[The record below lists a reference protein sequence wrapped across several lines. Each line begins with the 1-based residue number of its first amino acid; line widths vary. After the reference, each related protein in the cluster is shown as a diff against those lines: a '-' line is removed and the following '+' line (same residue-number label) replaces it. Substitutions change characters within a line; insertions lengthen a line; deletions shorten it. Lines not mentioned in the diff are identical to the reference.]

1 MNGLPFLD
9 SRKSRSFG
17 VTSSEESVKHK
28 RVIQEKQVA
37 AVEPQLRAETESGV
51 ESFEPST
58 DKVDGDGQFQPQ
70 FARKLQDLEVVEG
83 SAARFD
89 IIVKGNVES
98 ANINV
103 LAILLVI
110 ELVAG

>member
-1 MNGLPFLD
+1 MNALPFLD

-17 VTSSEESVKHK
+17 ATPSDESAKHK

-37 AVEPQLRAETESGV
+37 AFEPQLKAEIESGV

-58 DKVDGDGQFQPQ
+58 DEIDGDGQFQPQ
-70 FARKLQDLEVVEG
+70 FVRKLQDLEVVEG

-89 IIVKGNVES
+89 IIVKGNVKMMK
-98 ANINV
+98 V
-103 LAILLVI
+103 LAILLVY
-110 ELVAG
+110 